1 MFKIITSML
10 MVAVMCILT
19 ACCGKC
25 CGVCG
30 GESKCSSGKCGS
42 STECSSGVCG
52 VTAPEV
58 SIKHLE
64 LDEFAKVV
72 DNKSAVVLDARS
84 GKWDDGKRVPGAK
97 SLSSSASEADITKM
111 LPDKS
116 QAIVTYCSN
125 TKCPASK
132 MLATKLVGLGYTNVS
147 EYAPGIKGWM
157 EAGKPVE
164 MAK

>member
-1 MFKIITSML
+1 MFKIITSTL
-10 MVAVMCILT
+10 IVAVMCVLC

-25 CGVCG
+25 CGSCG
-30 GESKCSSGKCGS
+30 AKP
-42 STECSSGVCG
+42 TECESGVCA
-52 VTAPEV
+52 VTAPENSV
-58 SIKHLE
+58 KHLD
-64 LDEFAKVV
+64 LTEFTKVV
-72 DNKSAVVLDARS
+72 DNKSAVILDARS

-97 SLSSSASEADITKM
+97 SLSSSSSENEITKM
-111 LPDKS
+111 LPDKR

-132 MLATKLVGLGYTNVS
+132 MLATKLVGMGYSNVS

-157 EAGKPVE
+157 EAGKTIE